1 MSTSAADLLAR
12 AKRVK
17 EESAALQEYCHAVLP
32 EQFNPSL
39 TQCRTWISLYGGLDN
54 AIAGIDRTAIWLS
67 QIEAK
72 NEKRQAEGK
81 QPIVKGYD
89 EVLKYASAV
98 MRNLRDGIDPQ
109 AKSPAPAPHISVE
122 DEL

>member
-1 MSTSAADLLAR
+1 MVTSAANLLAK
-12 AKRVK
+12 AKQIK

-54 AIAGIDRTAIWLS
+54 AIAGIDRTGIWLS

-72 NEKRQAEGK
+72 NEKRKAEGK
-81 QPIVKGYD
+81 QQLVKGYD

-98 MRNLRDGIDPQ
+98 MRNLRDGIDPGQ
-109 AKSPAPAPHISVE
+109 KNG
-122 DEL
+122 DEQ